1 MKITDKLTGKC
12 TKNSKQKQK
21 KNSYK
26 TLRKHTNT
34 LKETDT
40 HRYTNINSLSKLSVK
55 KNPSNYKKI

>member
-21 KNSYK
+21 NGYK

-40 HRYTNINSLSKLSVK
+40 HRYTNIDSLSKLSVK
-55 KNPSNYKKI
+55 KPKQL